1 MHIQPIH
8 TATVVGVDGHPIR
21 VEVDLLRR
29 LPAVSIVGLPDG
41 AIRESADRIRSA
53 IQNSGFQ
60 FPRKRVVI
68 NLAPAGLKKSGT
80 MFDLPI
86 AMAIL
91 QMDGQLESKIDLSQ
105 CLVIGELA
113 LSGALR
119 PIRGALSVALLAK
132 SMGYQQ
138 MILPMDNWKEVSVIT
153 EVDCIGCNTLTDA
166 ISYLSGEDVTPAEIS
181 NVSVYPK
188 SSLDMSEV
196 RGHDTP
202 KRVLE
207 IAAAGGHNVLMIGA
221 PGCGKSMLAKRMST
235 ILPKLTLQEAIDV
248 TRIHSCAGI
257 LIRDGLVM
265 ERPFRSPHHSIST
278 AGMIGNSKLLPGEVS
293 LAHNGILFLD
303 EMAEYRRDV
312 LESLRTPLEDG
323 EVTIT
328 RASGQ
333 ASFPAKCTLIAAV
346 NPCPCGWRF
355 HPDKICTCSQSQL
368 QRYASKLSGPIL
380 DRIDL
385 HIWVEPITTS
395 QFFDQT
401 DPEPS
406 DVIRSRVQSCR
417 SKQTQRYTNSEFRCN
432 ADLQGE
438 GLWEHCQLASKCQ
451 SWLIDIANQEL
462 LSARSVS
469 RVIKVARTIADLD
482 EVEQISKQHIAEA
495 IGYRVTSEVVQ

>member
-1 MHIQPIH
+1 MNIHPIH
-8 TATVVGVDGHPIR
+8 TATVIGIKGHLIR

-29 LPAVSIVGLPDG
+29 LPAISIVGLPDG

-86 AMAIL
+86 ALAIL
-91 QMDGQLESKIDLSQ
+91 QMDGQLECTVDLSR

-113 LSGALR
+113 LSGELR
-119 PIRGALSVALLAK
+119 PVRGALSVALLAK

-138 MILPMDNWKEVSVIT
+138 FILPTDNWKEASVIQ
-153 EVDCIGCNTLTDA
+153 EVNCIGCKTLLDA
-166 ISYLSGEDVTPAEIS
+166 IGYLSEKKRTATEPSPVFFSPT
-181 NVSVYPK
+181 
-188 SSLDMSEV
+188 SSIDMSEV
-196 RGHDTP
+196 RGHQTP

-221 PGCGKSMLAKRMST
+221 PGCGKSMLAKRMAT
-235 ILPKLTLQEAIDV
+235 ILPKLTLPEAIDV
-248 TRIHSCAGI
+248 TRIHSCAGT
-257 LIRDGLVM
+257 LVHDGLIL

-278 AGMIGNSKLLPGEVS
+278 AAMVGNSKLLPGELS
-293 LAHNGILFLD
+293 LAHNGVLFLD
-303 EMAEYRRDV
+303 ELAEYRRDV

-323 EVTIT
+323 EVHIT

-333 ASFPAKCTLIAAV
+333 ASFPARCTLIAAV

-355 HPDKICTCSQSQL
+355 HPDKICRCSQSQL

-385 HIWVEPITTS
+385 HIWVEPIPTI

-401 DPEPS
+401 EPESS
-406 DVIRSRVQSCR
+406 DTIQNRVQHCR
-417 SKQTQRYTNSEFRCN
+417 NRQTKRYNNSIFRCN

-438 GLWEHCQLASKCQ
+438 RLWEHCKLSAECQ
-451 SWLIDIANQEL
+451 SWLIEIATQEI
-462 LSARSVS
+462 LSARAIS
-469 RVIKVARTIADLD
+469 RVVKVARTIADLHQSD
-482 EVEQISKQHIAEA
+482 QILKEHIAEA
-495 IGYRVTSEVVQ
+495 IGYRVTSEVIQ

>member
-1 MHIQPIH
+1 MNIHPIH

-29 LPAVSIVGLPDG
+29 LPAISIVGLPDG

-53 IQNSGFQ
+53 IQNSGYQ

-86 AMAIL
+86 ALAIL
-91 QMDGQLESKIDLSQ
+91 HMDGQLNCTIDLSQ

-113 LSGALR
+113 LSGELR
-119 PIRGALSVALLAK
+119 RIRGALSVALLAK
-132 SMGYQQ
+132 SLGYQQ
-138 MILPMDNWKEVSVIT
+138 LILPMDNWQEASVIT
-153 EVDCIGCNTLTDA
+153 EVNCIGCKTLRDA
-166 ISYLSGEDVTPAEIS
+166 ISYLSTQKMTPIDLGHAAPYLPAP
-181 NVSVYPK
+181 V
-188 SSLDMSEV
+188 DMSEV
-196 RGHDTP
+196 KGHHTP

-207 IAAAGGHNVLMIGA
+207 IAAAGGHNVLMVGA
-221 PGCGKSMLAKRMST
+221 PGCGKSMLAKRMAT
-235 ILPKLTLQEAIDV
+235 ILPKLTLTEAIDV

-257 LIRDGLVM
+257 LEHDGLIL

-278 AGMIGNSKLLPGEVS
+278 SAMIGTSKLLPGEVS

-303 EMAEYRRDV
+303 ELAEYRRDV

-323 EVTIT
+323 EIRLT
-328 RASGQ
+328 RAMGQ
-333 ASFPAKCTLIAAV
+333 ASFPSRCTLIAAV

-355 HPDKICTCSQSQL
+355 HPDKICRCSQMQL

-385 HIWVEPITTS
+385 HIWVEPITTG
-395 QFFDQT
+395 QFFDKT
-401 DPEPS
+401 DIEKS
-406 DVIRSRVQSCR
+406 ISIRNRVQLCR
-417 SKQTQRYTNSEFRCN
+417 AKQTTRYKDSTFRCN
-432 ADLQGE
+432 ADLQGKA
-438 GLWEHCQLASKCQ
+438 LWEHCRLTMECQ
-451 SWLIDIANQEL
+451 NWLIDIANQEL

-469 RVIKVARTIADLD
+469 RIVKVARTIADLD
-482 EVEQISKQHIAEA
+482 ESDDISKEHIAEA
-495 IGYRVTSEVVQ
+495 IGYRVTAEVIQ